1 LIGSL
6 ASPFVLHF
14 PSELIFS
21 GLPSNYRLVVHQNIF
36 DLIHFGKGFTW
47 DDAYNL
53 PVFIR
58 TFYLKSIEKIVK
70 AKHKAQEK
78 ASKSIKRPSLPKRR

>member
-1 LIGSL
+1 M
-6 ASPFVLHF
+6 SPFVLHF
-14 PSELIFS
+14 QSASIFS
-21 GLPSNYRLVVHQNIF
+21 GLPPNYRLTVHQNIF

-58 TFYLKSIEKIVK
+58 TFYIKNIEKVIK
-70 AKHKAQEK
+70 AKNKAQEK
-78 ASKSIKRPSLPKRR
+78 ASKSVKRPSLPKRR